1 MTLRETPPSTGLTS
15 SSQTTLQAGT
25 NSFQFYRWGCIVPRI
40 SSFQTQDFRHTVM
53 EAAPSACPMRLL
65 IVPTSQ
71 GSTEMSKA
79 TVISPFSSQC
89 WKTPVSTPPLAYCLK
104 PGDPGFPVT
113 IRCSKLTSPDNYLGT
128 EFAGFLQETPQDQ

>member
-15 SSQTTLQAGT
+15 SSQTTLQVGT

-40 SSFQTQDFRHTVM
+40 SSFQTQDFRHTVV

-89 WKTPVSTPPLAYCLK
+89 WKTPVSTPHLACYTTLPNQCDPYIHLLFPRIFCCLLL
-104 PGDPGFPVT
+104 
-113 IRCSKLTSPDNYLGT
+113 SNYSCT
-128 EFAGFLQETPQDQ
+128 